1 MNFMDPKTTAQIKE
15 VLSPKTIAKFAKT
28 QPEKYTPAAKVLP
41 VRGIAEKDKVK
52 PKGITRSDK
61 TLPLKKLSDGR

>member
-1 MNFMDPKTTAQIKE
+1 MNFMDPKTTQGIKD

-41 VRGIAEKDKVK
+41 VRGLAEKDKAK
-52 PKGITRSDK
+52 PKGITKADK